1 MTTSLRILRPLKVID
16 VKSLSPTVKKITFQP
31 TNKNHTDD
39 LAFKA
44 GQWVDMKIPKVEA
57 IGGFSIC
64 NSPEDYRRNS
74 RLVLA
79 VKTSNHPPALWCNT
93 ECKVGDEV
101 DMRIGGDCCYEQPEN
116 PEDCRPMLLV
126 GGGIGINPLLS
137 MFMHRKDSK
146 YQNMAIKN
154 LTMTHLV
161 LSSRTR
167 EELLFEKEIRSVCES
182 DPSFSCD
189 FHTTQEDTKQVFDN
203 SRPNIRYKTRRVET
217 QDFVEAIERIDV
229 NGMQPDTY
237 VCGPPQ
243 FNEWAAREL
252 VRAGLDKK
260 RVHYEKWW

>member
-1 MTTSLRILRPLKVID
+1 MRILRPLKVID
-16 VKSLSPTVKKITFQP
+16 IKSLSTTVKKITFQP
-31 TNKNHTDD
+31 TNKKHTDD

-44 GQWVDMKIPKVEA
+44 GQWVDMKIPNINT

-64 NSPEDYRRNS
+64 NSPEDYKKNN

-79 VKTSNHPPALWCNT
+79 VKSSNHPPAFWCNKV
-93 ECKVGDEV
+93 CKVGDQV
-101 DMRIGGDCCYEQPEN
+101 DMRVGGDCWYEQPEK

-137 MFMHRKDSK
+137 MFMHRNDSR
-146 YQNMAIKN
+146 YPNMESGNPIK
-154 LTMTHLV
+154 THLI
-161 LSSRTR
+161 LSAKSR

-189 FHTTQEDTKQVFDN
+189 FHTTQEDTKQVFDI
-203 SRPNIRYKTRRVET
+203 PNIKYRSRRINT
-217 QDFVEAIERIDV
+217 KDFVEAIERIGV
-229 NGMQPDTY
+229 NEMQPDAY

-243 FNEWAAREL
+243 FNEWVEKEL
-252 VRAGLDKK
+252 IGAGLNKK